1 MGVEEFKKIF
11 VVIRNRGRWS
21 DKIAAASPKAIPGK
35 VVLEKILFLNVL
47 ELFIQDS
54 CSLLRRR

>member
-21 DKIAAASPKAIPGK
+21 DKVAAASPKAMLGK